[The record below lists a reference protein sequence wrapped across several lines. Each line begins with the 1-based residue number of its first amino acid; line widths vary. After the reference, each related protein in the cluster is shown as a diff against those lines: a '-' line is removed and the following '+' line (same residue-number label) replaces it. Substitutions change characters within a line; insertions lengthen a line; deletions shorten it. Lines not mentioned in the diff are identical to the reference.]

1 MHLRN
6 EEGAYIEEM
15 KSLTRGRWIVNESEW
30 MCGCGCS
37 RVLHLGE
44 HFICSKR
51 IVKAMLRTGV
61 VANVCLPRK
70 KVVCNTGV
78 P

>member
-30 MCGCGCS
+30 MWGCGCS

-44 HFICSKR
+44 HF
-51 IVKAMLRTGV
+51 MLQTNCESDAPDRSRGQRLS
-61 VANVCLPRK
+61 AK
-70 KVVCNTGV
+70 EEGSM
-78 P
+78 